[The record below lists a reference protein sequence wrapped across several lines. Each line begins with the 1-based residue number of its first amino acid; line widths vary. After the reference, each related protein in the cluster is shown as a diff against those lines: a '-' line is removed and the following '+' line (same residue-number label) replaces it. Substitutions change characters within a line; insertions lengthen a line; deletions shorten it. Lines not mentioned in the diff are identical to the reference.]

1 MSRAG
6 WLALAAVAVAGTVGV
21 VYLTRDGED
30 APKLRKEKVERGDV
44 VQTVTASGT
53 LSATTTVNVGSQ
65 VSGIISALHADF
77 NSEVTTGQLVAE
89 LDPTPFQA
97 SVEQRRADLER
108 ARAELRNREAE
119 YVRSKRLAEEQIV
132 SQGEFDTAAA
142 NRDGARAGVRQAQA
156 SLDQALV
163 NLSNTKIT
171 SPIDGVVVGRQVDV
185 GQTVAASFQAPTLF
199 TIARDL
205 TKMQLL
211 TNIDEA
217 DIGGIEEG
225 QPATFTVDAFPDEP
239 FRGKVAQVRLS
250 PTTVQN
256 VVTYPVVIE
265 VDNPEGKLKPGMT
278 ANVTI
283 PVEER
288 HDVLRVPNAALRF
301 KPDPGIVLSDA
312 KPGASD
318 SDGAASGPGSRPRGG
333 GGGGG
338 PRGGSG
344 EPRPGGGGASR
355 RGGTVYLEVPGGKVR
370 PVAVKTSITDG
381 SYTAIESEE
390 LKEGDEV
397 VVGLAT
403 ARATDGPAGR
413 PVPGMGGGG
422 MPGGGG
428 RGPRM

>member
-1 MSRAG
+1 MLMSRAG
-6 WLALAAVAVAGTVGV
+6 WLTLAAVAVAGTVGV
-21 VYLTRDGED
+21 IYLTRGGET

-65 VSGIISALHADF
+65 VSGIIAALHADF

-97 SVEQRRADLER
+97 TVEQRRADLER
-108 ARAELRNREAE
+108 ARAELRQREAE
-119 YVRSKRLAEEQIV
+119 FTRSKRLMEEQIL
-132 SQGEFDTAAA
+132 SQGEYDTAAA
-142 NRDGARAGVRQAQA
+142 NRDGSRAGVKQAQA
-156 SLDQALV
+156 SLDQALL

-217 DIGGIEEG
+217 DIGGIEDG
-225 QPATFTVDAFPDEP
+225 QPASFTVDAFPDEP
-239 FRGKVAQVRLS
+239 FRGKVSQVRLS

-288 HDVLRVPNAALRF
+288 RDVLRVPNAALRF
-301 KPDPGIVLSDA
+301 KPDPGIVLADA
-312 KPGASD
+312 KPAPAGG
-318 SDGAASGPGSRPRGG
+318 DGERPAAGSGPRVRG
-333 GGGGG
+333 
-338 PRGGSG
+338 
-344 EPRPGGGGASR
+344 EGGGGARPNGGGAR
-355 RGGTVYLEVPGGKVR
+355 RGSAVYVEVPGGKVR
-370 PVAVKTSITDG
+370 AVAVKTSITDG
-381 SYTAIESEE
+381 TYTAIESDA
-390 LKEGDEV
+390 LKEGDEI

-413 PVPGMGGGG
+413 APLGLGASPT
-422 MPGGGG
+422 GGGG